1 MARPKKE
8 LEELRI
14 YQFTV
19 RMNQAEFSFARHYA
33 GLTNLSISHW
43 IRKSAF
49 AKRPL
54 KPNLSPISKETY
66 IQLVKLGTNINQ
78 IALKLNSGK
87 YTKIYREIIEVKELL
102 TEVSKKLTQ

>member
-8 LEELRI
+8 IEELRI

-19 RMNQAEFSFARHYA
+19 RLNQAEFSTAKYYS

-49 AKRPL
+49 SK
-54 KPNLSPISKETY
+54 KPIKPKITPIAKETY
-66 IQLVKLGTNINQ
+66 TQLVKLGTNINQ
-78 IALKLNSGK
+78 IALKLNTGK
-87 YTKIYREIIEVKELL
+87 YTKIYRDLLDVKTLL
-102 TEVSKKLTQ
+102 TEISKNLSK